1 MREFPKVLL
10 DSGLTAMIR
19 PDELRTGSSLLV
31 VDGTPQSQVSLDQPT
46 KLYFE
51 YVRRIGNVIDLLDA
65 PGVPITAVHI
75 GAGALTLPRYLEA
88 TRPGSRQQVIE
99 LEPKLVDFVR
109 TELPLPK
116 NISLRIRYGDARAV
130 VAKLPKGILGAVD
143 LLVSD
148 VFAGADTP
156 SSVTSVEYYSL
167 LNGLLKD
174 DGIVLVNVADG
185 GRLDYSRAQAAT
197 MAEVFPHLLILCDA
211 GLLKGSRFGNLV
223 IAASREAFPD
233 DWPRLLA
240 AAGPHPAKVMS
251 GEELRKFAAA
261 ARAVTDNSPYQGA
274 RGIVRNFFDAQ

>member
-10 DSGLTAMIR
+10 DSGLTAIIR

-31 VDGTPQSQVSLDQPT
+31 VDGTPQSQVSLDYPT
-46 KLYFE
+46 ELYFE
-51 YVRRIGNVIDLLDA
+51 YVRRMGNVIDLLDA
-65 PGVPITAVHI
+65 PGVAITAVHI

-109 TELPLPK
+109 AELPLPK

-156 SSVTSVEYYSL
+156 PTVTSVEYYSL
-167 LNGLLKD
+167 LDGLLKD

-197 MAEVFPHLLILCDA
+197 MAQVFPHLLILCDA
-211 GLLKGSRFGNLV
+211 GLLKGNRFGNLV

-240 AAGPHPAKVMS
+240 AAGPHPAKVMW

-261 ARAVTDNSPYQGA
+261 ARPVTDTAPYQGPV
-274 RGIVRNFFDAQ
+274 GIVRNFFDA